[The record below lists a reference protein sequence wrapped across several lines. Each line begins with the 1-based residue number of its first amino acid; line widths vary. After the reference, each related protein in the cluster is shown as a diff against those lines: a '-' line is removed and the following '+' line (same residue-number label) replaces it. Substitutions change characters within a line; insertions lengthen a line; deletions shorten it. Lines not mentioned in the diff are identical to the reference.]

1 MQRLKVNLIGDLA
14 VGKINTISTYDKTEF
29 IQLEKSKI
37 QFQMLEDKKQKST
50 KQETFTNKAFPSS
63 LG

>member
-37 QFQMLEDKKQKST
+37 QFQMLEDKKQKS